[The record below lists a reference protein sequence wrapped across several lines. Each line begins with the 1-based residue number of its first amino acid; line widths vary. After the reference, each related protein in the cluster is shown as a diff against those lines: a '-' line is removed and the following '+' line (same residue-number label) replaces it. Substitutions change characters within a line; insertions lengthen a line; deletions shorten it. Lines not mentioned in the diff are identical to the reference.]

1 MKKLSI
7 LLLTVVVAATGI
19 VWAEITPTIEVM
31 PLYASAAHSQQT
43 PFAVFLRA
51 TGLTEG
57 TAYEFTAKLRQ
68 NDSDYGS
75 FTTAEVGDF
84 NTSYKSLGTSG
95 AEGILAKWIFLR
107 PSKSSPAPGPCQIRI
122 RIREVGKTTSTPVDF
137 AGLTLLDMSD
147 AGDGAWVT
155 GGEGTNP
162 PDGYLILAYDGE
174 GGLLGAYAVEDNG
187 LNEGDDPDSGHW
199 QIALPAN
206 TNIARFETR
215 DANNSV
221 YATDSD
227 PGWESGAP
235 GTTTVLSDISLY
247 LTACPLTR
255 WGEIKALF
263 K

>member
-7 LLLTVVVAATGI
+7 LLLTVVVATVGV

-43 PFAVFLRA
+43 PFAVFLEV

-57 TAYEFTAKLRQ
+57 TGYEFTAKLRQ
-68 NDSDYGS
+68 NDKDYGS
-75 FTTAEVGDF
+75 FATAEVGNF
-84 NTSYKSLGTSG
+84 NTSYKSLGTAG
-95 AEGILAKWIFLR
+95 AKGTLAKWVFLR
-107 PSKSSPAPGPCQIRI
+107 PSKSSPARGPCQIRI
-122 RIREVGKTTSTPVDF
+122 RIREAGKTTSTPVDF
-137 AGLTLLDMSD
+137 AGPTLLDISD
-147 AGDGAWVT
+147 TGDGAWVT
-155 GGEGTNP
+155 GGEGANP
-162 PDGYLILAYDGE
+162 PDGYVILTYNSE
-174 GGLLGAYAVEDNG
+174 GGLLGAYAAEDNG

-199 QIALPAN
+199 RITLPAN

-235 GTTTVLSDISLY
+235 GTAIALSDICLY
-247 LTACPLTR
+247 STACPLTR

>member
-7 LLLTVVVAATGI
+7 LLLTVVVAAAGI

-43 PFAVFLRA
+43 PFAVFLEV
-51 TGLTEG
+51 TGLTEETG
-57 TAYEFTAKLRQ
+57 YEFTAKLRQ
-68 NDSDYGS
+68 NDKDYGS
-75 FTTAEVGDF
+75 FATAEVGNF
-84 NTSYKSLGTSG
+84 NTSYKSLGTAG
-95 AEGILAKWIFLR
+95 AEGTLAKWVFLR
-107 PSKSSPAPGPCQIRI
+107 PSKSSPTPGPCQIRI
-122 RIREVGKTTSTPVDF
+122 RIREAGKTTSTPVDF
-137 AGLTLLDMSD
+137 AGPTLLDISD
-147 AGDGAWVT
+147 TGDGAWVT
-155 GGEGTNP
+155 GGEGANP
-162 PDGYLILAYDGE
+162 PDGYVILTYNSE
-174 GGLLGAYAVEDNG
+174 GGLLGAYAAEDNG

-199 QIALPAN
+199 RITLPAN

-235 GTTTVLSDISLY
+235 GTAIALSDICLY
-247 LTACPLTR
+247 STACPLTR
-255 WGEIKALF
+255 WGEIKVLF